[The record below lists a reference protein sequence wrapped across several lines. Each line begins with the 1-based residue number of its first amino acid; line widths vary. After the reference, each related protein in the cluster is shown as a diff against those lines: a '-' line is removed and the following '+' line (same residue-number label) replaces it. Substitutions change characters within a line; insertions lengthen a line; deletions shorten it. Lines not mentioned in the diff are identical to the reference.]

1 MDGGGKISHLSKFND
16 HIIACGNFVESTRFE
31 FTKGILKLLQLLK
44 PLNLVIFCPGKNDLG
59 ERSRRTKPF

>member
-1 MDGGGKISHLSKFND
+1 MNAVDEGGKISLNSM
-16 HIIACGNFVESTRFE
+16 IIACGNFVDSTCFE